1 MSATAVIKH
10 QTNEPALATY
20 APDPFEALAN
30 AISPRT
36 IVGALLKFS
45 KGDFLAGADAK
56 EIAEGTAFTA
66 NVDELMV
73 GWVKWSNGKPIE
85 HIMVRVAEGR
95 TLPKRA
101 ELGDDDATRWETD
114 SLGAPRDPWQYTSYL
129 QLMGETGDLYTFTTS
144 SRGGLGAIG
153 ELCRLYSRHRKK
165 HSDVHPVITLEV
177 GSYQHAN
184 KEFGKIKFPKFTLIG
199 WSPKANFNQA
209 LAAAGLMPAPEPHVP
224 EEAQADQMNDAI
236 PF

>member
-1 MSATAVIKH
+1 MISASSFAPAKNSMQKFAASRDVSCALSGARREMTKTCTEIRSYKMSTTAVIKH

-45 KGDFLAGADAK
+45 KGDFLAGEDAK
-56 EIAEGTAFTA
+56 EIPEGTAFTA

-95 TLPKRA
+95 TLPNRA

-129 QLMGETGDLYTFTTS
+129 PLMGETGDLYTFTTS
-144 SRGGLGAIG
+144 SRGGLGANG
-153 ELCRLYSRHRKK
+153 DLCRL
-165 HSDVHPVITLEV
+165 
-177 GSYQHAN
+177 
-184 KEFGKIKFPKFTLIG
+184 
-199 WSPKANFNQA
+199 
-209 LAAAGLMPAPEPHVP
+209 
-224 EEAQADQMNDAI
+224 
-236 PF
+236 